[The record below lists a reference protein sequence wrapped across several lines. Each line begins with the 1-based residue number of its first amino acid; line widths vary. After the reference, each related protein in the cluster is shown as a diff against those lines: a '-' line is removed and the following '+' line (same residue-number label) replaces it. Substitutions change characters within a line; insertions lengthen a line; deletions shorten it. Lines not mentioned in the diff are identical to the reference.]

1 MPSPPATPNLSDYFA
16 ADDSFMFP
24 GQRLPTE
31 RQPRLSTAS
40 NEPTEQDAALLFNAD
55 TRSEDSKTKHNM
67 PTFRRRIREG
77 RLKAAMKKDEATHQ
91 TGTDDANDAR
101 LDQNHGNSPNV
112 STEISNSSFPSS
124 RPRKRPRYIPSTGAL
139 AGQLVPRIESH
150 EDEPIASDPRY
161 SALKSSP
168 DLSQHPTSPRSGME
182 STSETRQDP
191 ISPEFIDVSEVSDT
205 GPAIAPNGTVETRER
220 HIEAWRKSAS
230 KSGKLSQKRPHVLMQ
245 LRPAPL
251 LTRDWKEVRDLLP
264 QTWKWD
270 VEYHLPHSKLSGGT
284 GSWTCTPLE
293 ANEPRMYP
301 LTIAKAPLVLPVE
314 YHWPPSNGVSPPFD
328 PHHGAPID
336 CSAELS
342 LELVR
347 DIFITFEGIIG
358 FYVLINGLL
367 QVIVPDNFNTKW
379 ASSHLPHT
387 FGGLKVC
394 YIERTLEPTMLSST
408 TQTRGL
414 GSYSTSLEIS
424 SHKSGPLWPI
434 RFPPQPLAKSPS
446 LKLNDSI
453 EARPLSNHR
462 KENYA
467 GRVGLKVAREGVQFL
482 VMSTHIITEAI
493 LAKSHRDVVL
503 TLWRN
508 DQLKRLKD
516 DWNDHVNICAWD
528 QKVSTW

>member
-77 RLKAAMKKDEATHQ
+77 RLKAALKKDEAAHQ
-91 TGTDDANDAR
+91 TGTNDANDAR

-150 EDEPIASDPRY
+150 EDEPIASYPRY

-191 ISPEFIDVSEVSDT
+191 ISPEFIDVSEGSDT
-205 GPAIAPNGTVETRER
+205 GPAIAPNGTVETREW

-230 KSGKLSQKRPHVLMQ
+230 KSGKLSEKRPHVLMQ

-387 FGGLKVC
+387 FGGLKKAAAGNSKTLKDHDASTWKNLVSRALL
-394 YIERTLEPTMLSST
+394 YRLHPDFTPPNGHSGTALYADGIREDGTEGPGVVGFQSFVQRSGHVQNFEMEGPALERRLQL
-408 TQTRGL
+408 
-414 GSYSTSLEIS
+414 
-424 SHKSGPLWPI
+424 
-434 RFPPQPLAKSPS
+434 
-446 LKLNDSI
+446 
-453 EARPLSNHR
+453 
-462 KENYA
+462 
-467 GRVGLKVAREGVQFL
+467 GRVAFYGAFEVPAELKKYKIV
-482 VMSTHIITEAI
+482 
-493 LAKSHRDVVL
+493 
-503 TLWRN
+503 
-508 DQLKRLKD
+508 
-516 DWNDHVNICAWD
+516 
-528 QKVSTW
+528 